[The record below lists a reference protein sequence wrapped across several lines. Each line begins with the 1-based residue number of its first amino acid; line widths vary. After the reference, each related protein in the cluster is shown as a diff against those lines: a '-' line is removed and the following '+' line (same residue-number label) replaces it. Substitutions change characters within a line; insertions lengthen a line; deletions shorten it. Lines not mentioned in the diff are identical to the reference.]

1 MAPTSQ
7 NTMGRNNGSMSGGAM
22 AANPKMIE
30 SNPLI
35 RQVKSSIRGV
45 MAELLSVA
53 NPSKNLISLG
63 TGDPAVYPNFF
74 GKGRE
79 VFTDAVKATVA
90 STLYDSYPPAFGL
103 PIARRAVAEYL
114 RSLVKGCGYSRG
126 HTVQIRESDVYLTVG
141 ATQALQSTL
150 SVLASAGGNILLPRP
165 GFSLYD
171 SACVLAGVECRYYDL
186 LPACRWEADPSQIRD
201 LADSRTL
208 AIVVI
213 NPNNPSGA
221 AFSAQH
227 LLQIAEVARDLN
239 IPIIADEV
247 YGGIVFGGGRFIP
260 MASFAH
266 LAPVITIGSL
276 SKRWMVPGW
285 RFGWFAICDLNG
297 TLQEVRKATEILMNI
312 NPGPSSVIQAAVPTI
327 LLDANVEFHENVL
340 ALLESCMETLFV
352 GLEQIDVLE
361 CYSRPQGS
369 MFMMVE
375 VDTSRLLGIE
385 NDMDFAKELMKE
397 ESVLVLPGSIIGLK
411 NWVRL
416 FFGLP
421 TDLLCEACDRMSSF
435 CKRRMVSDAW

>member
-1 MAPTSQ
+1 IA
-7 NTMGRNNGSMSGGAM
+7 GS
-22 AANPKMIE
+22 
-30 SNPLI
+30 
-35 RQVKSSIRGV
+35 
-45 MAELLSVA
+45 
-53 NPSKNLISLG
+53 
-63 TGDPAVYPNFF
+63 
-74 GKGRE
+74 
-79 VFTDAVKATVA
+79 
-90 STLYDSYPPAFGL
+90 
-103 PIARRAVAEYL
+103 AVAEYL

-421 TDLLCEACDRMSSF
+421 TDLLSEACDRMSSF

>member
-1 MAPTSQ
+1 MVAGP
-7 NTMGRNNGSMSGGAM
+7 MMV
-22 AANPKMIE
+22 E
-30 SNPLI
+30 CNPLL
-35 RQVKSSIRGV
+35 REVKSSIRGV
-45 MAELLSVA
+45 MAELLSAA
-53 NPSKNLISLG
+53 NPSKNLLSLG
-63 TGDPAVYPNFF
+63 AGDPAVYPKFF

-79 VFTDAVKATVA
+79 FFADAVKATVA
-90 STLYDSYPPAFGL
+90 SALYDSYPPAFGL
-103 PIARRAVAEYL
+103 PAARRAVAEYL
-114 RSLVKGCGYSRG
+114 RSVVKGGGYSRG
-126 HTVQIRESDVYLTVG
+126 HPVQLRESDVFLTVG
-141 ATQALQSTL
+141 ATQALQNTL
-150 SVLASAGGNILLPRP
+150 SVLASSGGNILLPRP
-165 GFSLYD
+165 GFCLYD

-186 LPACRWEADPSQIRD
+186 LPTRSWEADPSQIRD

-221 AFSAQH
+221 AFSAHH
-227 LLQIAEVARDLN
+227 LLQIAEIARDFK

-247 YGGIVFGGGRFIP
+247 YGGLVFGGGKFIP
-260 MASFAH
+260 MASFAY

-285 RFGWFAICDLNG
+285 RFGWFAICDPNG
-297 TLQEVRKATEILMNI
+297 VLQEVRNATEILMNI
-312 NPGPSSVIQAAVPTI
+312 NPGPCSVIQAAVPAI
-327 LLDANVEFHENVL
+327 LSDSNVEFHDNVK
-340 ALLESCMETLFV
+340 ALLESCMDTLFK
-352 GLEQIDVLE
+352 GLEKIEVLK

-375 VDTSRLLGIE
+375 VDTTRLLGIE

-421 TDLLCEACDRMSSF
+421 TDLLSEACERMSSF
-435 CKRRMVSDAW
+435 CKRRMVSNAW